1 MPHMATLVSC
11 LTFRCGVINVACQ
24 SGWLIAWAGAGCG
37 VPQLGHFAKRLNQQ
51 LREHK
56 SNSRVEPGQ
65 AGGPGWSRVQ
75 CAEDEAGTKRDWRAM
90 VLLMMVLLLLLV
102 PPLLLLLLLLRLDA
116 APIADDDLKCCL
128 EWYTGSSFVADSDTD
143 TNCCHSSN
151 ASDGQSSSSSS
162 SSSSN
167 TFSCPLIGFRCQ

>member
-1 MPHMATLVSC
+1 MAHLATLASC

-24 SGWLIAWAGAGCG
+24 SGWLIARAGAGTGCG
-37 VPQLGHFAKRLNQQ
+37 APQLGHFAKRLNQQ

-90 VLLMMVLLLLLV
+90 VLLMM
-102 PPLLLLLLLLRLDA
+102 LLLLLLLLLDA
-116 APIADDDLKCCL
+116 APIADDDLKCWL
-128 EWYTGSSFVADSDTD
+128 ECYTGSSSDTD

-151 ASDGQSSSSSS
+151 ASVGQSSSSFSS
-162 SSSSN
+162 GN
-167 TFSCPLIGFRCQ
+167 TFSCSLIGFRCQ